1 MAGGILI
8 NAGTLMKLVEG
19 GDLSVNALQ
28 QLILAGAYT
37 ASPSIATMNY
47 IWNSDQVGDLLGT
60 LIPEQKE
67 LFITLKTLDDVLANE
82 TARGLVI
89 NNPGVIETLMSQFGI
104 KNRFIKNIDIVI
116 EMLKSSVAKDFILS
130 DKEAVNEILNSPEDF
145 NKFFTAFKADET
157 MRFNILN
164 SDYPYLKEKMNS
176 NQDVLTYYMNYG
188 SNNDYKTFNQIF
200 SDVNALKNAA
210 VKNGLQYSYLEFCF
224 ILQNMEFFK
233 YICDTGIVDGYIKG
247 SDERI
252 CALICNIKETA
263 DLVFAN
269 EAFCTRLYAND
280 KMFEKILLS
289 KIACDSLCNSEVAL
303 TKLLRSESLY
313 NKFLQS
319 KIAED
324 SLFSSELGSK
334 KAFAVEGLRTRFFT
348 SANIK
353 QYERMLEY
361 KGACDAMFQTKEVCD
376 IIFANEDLFVRVL
389 ERELPYTS
397 LFSHKVG
404 CDTVFGISTVYNKI
418 FANEDLC
425 TTLFKSQ
432 VACDSLYALPETLG
446 IVFIN
451 NLPSCCL
458 FASEIACDRL
468 FLLSAMCTKLFEN
481 SVAYNNLYKSPMA
494 YNKMFDNRIACTAL
508 YANTNAADNLLF
520 NTNIK
525 DLAFNNEVSADCLL
539 SSNVSNIK
547 VFTSSKLSNILASSE
562 ISLDLLFSKSAVFTK
577 ACGQKIACDK
587 LFDSPIST
595 KKIFLRTD
603 LCDIIFKSAI
613 SCDSMFANL
622 ETCENLFNSR
632 VACDTLFANKL
643 AYDKVF
649 ANKAVCDIMFA
660 SEVAIDSLFASDL
673 AFAAVLLSTNASDC
687 MFNSSLASEKI
698 FQSGTITDKV
708 YASVPA
714 TSRLFINSVGC
725 ISLFN
730 SEAAYNKIIS
740 NDTLLTKALAN
751 NMFIKTMVD
760 SSKNIQ
766 NSIEKIYANSNYT
779 DLFLK
784 GNLSTIRPILSNE
797 EYNKILVSHKSSCMN
812 TLKYANVL
820 DITLRSETIYNFYF
834 NIKENFMSILSNDS
848 YTNNLMQANT
858 ALQSIV
864 KKLYTSSKKLL
875 RSLGTWN
882 EDGVA
887 NLNSRTS
894 QQYCIAFA
902 CLGTYSSR
910 GNQAILKH
918 RNGRQAA
925 ASDQYVRPTNVTET
939 NVNAVSFSRCTFEES
954 GDAHAAVQ
962 VFN

>member
-19 GDLSVNALQ
+19 GDLSVDALQ

-116 EMLKSSVAKDFILS
+116 EMLKSNVAKDFILS

-334 KAFAVEGLRTRFFT
+334 KAFAVESLRTRFFT

-389 ERELPYTS
+389 ERELPYIS
-397 LFSHKVG
+397 LFNHKVG

-446 IVFIN
+446 VVFIN

-481 SVAYNNLYKSPMA
+481 SVAYNNLYKSPTA
-494 YNKMFDNRIACTAL
+494 YNKMFDSRIACTAL

-525 DLAFNNEVSADCLL
+525 DLAFNNKVSADCLL
-539 SSNVSNIK
+539 SSDVSNIK

-613 SCDSMFANL
+613 ACDSMFANL

-649 ANKAVCDIMFA
+649 ANKAVSDILFA
-660 SEVAIDSLFASDL
+660 SEIAIDSLFASDL
-673 AFAAVLLSTNASDC
+673 AFTAVLASANASDC
-687 MFNSSLASEKI
+687 MFNSALASDKV
-698 FQSGTITDKV
+698 FQSGTITNKIF
-708 YASVPA
+708 ASTPA
-714 TSRLFINSVGC
+714 TGRLLNSTIG
-725 ISLFN
+725 SDALLN
-730 SEAAYNKIIS
+730 SEAAFN
-740 NDTLLTKALAN
+740 LLYAN
-751 NMFIKTMVD
+751 NTVRKRALESTPFCKRIINNSKKNSIIDRISQDRTTVLKELLESPAIVEFVSDLTTLNYMFSNSSIYTDFFGNVKTFKFIANNDKAIDVITRNKNTD
-760 SSKNIQ
+760 LQKNKKNIYRAVK
-766 NSIEKIYANSNYT
+766 NSSSVMSLQTRTNSDT
-779 DLFLK
+779 VSSLD
-784 GNLSTIRPILSNE
+784 SNC
-797 EYNKILVSHKSSCMN
+797 NQRGQLIFAS
-812 TLKYANVL
+812 
-820 DITLRSETIYNFYF
+820 
-834 NIKENFMSILSNDS
+834 
-848 YTNNLMQANT
+848 
-858 ALQSIV
+858 LQS
-864 KKLYTSSKKLL
+864 YGSSNSGNKTILNHKNGVNAAEGYLSQSS
-875 RSLGTWN
+875 SLT
-882 EDGVA
+882 ES
-887 NLNSRTS
+887 NLNGISF
-894 QQYCIAFA
+894 YGCKFIE
-902 CLGTYSSR
+902 R
-910 GNQAILKH
+910 GDGYAAIEIYK
-918 RNGRQAA
+918 
-925 ASDQYVRPTNVTET
+925 
-939 NVNAVSFSRCTFEES
+939 
-954 GDAHAAVQ
+954 
-962 VFN
+962 